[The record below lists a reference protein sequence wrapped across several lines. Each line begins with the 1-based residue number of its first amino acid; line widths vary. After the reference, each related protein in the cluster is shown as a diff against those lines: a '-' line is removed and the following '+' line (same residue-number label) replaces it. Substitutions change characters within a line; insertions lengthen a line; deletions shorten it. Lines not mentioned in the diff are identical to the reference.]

1 MYPTANV
8 KLLSYLFYENLAVA
22 IPWLCDAFG
31 FEEPF
36 RLDAPNGLI
45 AHAEIKLDEAVV
57 MLGNVGRRNA
67 ARPETVRSS
76 VYAFVDDVAVH
87 HAHALSRGV
96 EVVQPPTDQPFGD
109 RMYLA
114 LDLVKKNNNP
124 LGMW

>member
-1 MYPTANV
+1 M
-8 KLLSYLFYENLAVA
+8 
-22 IPWLCDAFG
+22 CDAFG

-114 LDLVKKNNNP
+114 LDLEGHEWYFAQHMYDISIDDIRAK
-124 LGMW
+124 LAGRR